1 MLSAGVVSKR
11 GEFDMRDDDSIN
23 TGGDAPPTPSEPS
36 PEPPGQAASADP
48 SPTQTAEHPVADAP
62 LSLWE
67 RIKHM
72 VGR

>member
-1 MLSAGVVSKR
+1 
-11 GEFDMRDDDSIN
+11 MRDDDSIN
-23 TGGDAPPTPSEPS
+23 AGGDAPPPPSEPS
-36 PEPPGQAASADP
+36 PEPPGETAAADP
-48 SPTQTAEHPVADAP
+48 SPTQAAERPAGDAP

>member
-1 MLSAGVVSKR
+1 
-11 GEFDMRDDDSIN
+11 MRDDDSIN
-23 TGGDAPPTPSEPS
+23 TGGDAPPPASEPS
-36 PEPPGQAASADP
+36 PEAPGEAAAADP
-48 SPTQTAEHPVADAP
+48 SPTQAAERPAEDAP

>member
-1 MLSAGVVSKR
+1 
-11 GEFDMRDDDSIN
+11 MRDDDSVNI
-23 TGGDAPPTPSEPS
+23 GGDAPPPPSEPS
-36 PEPPGQAASADP
+36 PEPPGQAAPADP
-48 SPTQTAEHPVADAP
+48 SPTQSAERPVGDKP